1 MNLSSKLENSKQ
13 SKKAGIIKRRR
24 FSSLLNAQTN
34 AIIQMTASHIVAIII
49 VKKEQPNADSEPS
62 KMFPISSKMAENCKY
77 DVKNS
82 NIAKAIQ

>member
-1 MNLSSKLENSKQ
+1 LENSKQ

-49 VKKEQPNADSEPS
+49 VKKE
-62 KMFPISSKMAENCKY
+62 
-77 DVKNS
+77 
-82 NIAKAIQ
+82 